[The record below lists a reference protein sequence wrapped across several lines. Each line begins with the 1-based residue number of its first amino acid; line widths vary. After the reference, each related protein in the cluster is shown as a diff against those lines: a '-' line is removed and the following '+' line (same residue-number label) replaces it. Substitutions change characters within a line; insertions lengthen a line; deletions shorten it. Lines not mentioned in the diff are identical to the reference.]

1 MRLIFFSNLAKM
13 GVTLKR
19 NKSTGKWGMGH
30 YFGLGFTCT
39 GTSHYFAR
47 WRAGNTT
54 HRPPERPHK
63 PHAAA
68 YVHMHLCLNEA
79 YFFSN
84 LAKMGVTLK
93 RNKSTGKWG
102 MGHYF
107 GLGFTCTGTPHYL
120 PGGVLVTPR
129 IDHRNARTSHTRPH
143 MYTCTSA

>member
-1 MRLIFFSNLAKM
+1 M
-13 GVTLKR
+13 GNGPLFRPGVHLYW
-19 NKSTGKWGMGH
+19 NSP
-30 YFGLGFTCT
+30 L
-39 GTSHYFAR
+39 FAR

-79 YFFSN
+79 YSFSN

-93 RNKSTGKWG
+93 RNKSTGKCG

-107 GLGFTCTGTPHYL
+107 GLGFTCTGTAHYL

-129 IDHRNARTSHTRPH
+129 IDRRNARTSHARPH

>member
-1 MRLIFFSNLAKM
+1 M

-19 NKSTGKWGMGH
+19 NKSTGKCGMGH

-93 RNKSTGKWG
+93 RNKSTGKCG

-107 GLGFTCTGTPHYL
+107 GLGFTCTGTSHYL

-129 IDHRNARTSHTRPH
+129 IDRRNACTSHAQPH